1 MVHYNPVDHHTL
13 GERLNVCTTV
23 IVRLPNPRFLDN
35 LAIRSKY
42 TDKDKYTISK
52 YTDKIYSKVF
62 LLFLYLRDVL
72 FKNLDDAT
80 LSPLGNLHNM
90 QIKAAITENSVFVN
104 ISVTAHGIEIMLVSI
119 HMFFRGKES
128 D

>member
-1 MVHYNPVDHHTL
+1 VAGTDEH
-13 GERLNVCTTV
+13 
-23 IVRLPNPRFLDN
+23 
-35 LAIRSKY
+35 AIQS
-42 TDKDKYTISK
+42 
-52 YTDKIYSKVF
+52 F

-104 ISVTAHGIEIMLVSI
+104 ISVTAHGIEIILVSI
-119 HMFFRGKES
+119 HMFLGVKNRTKQFL
-128 D
+128 